1 MSLAVAIADGL
12 AAMAIDLPAAAR
24 ARLEQHLQL
33 ISKWNRVHNL
43 TAVRETEQM
52 VILHLL
58 DSLSVLPHLEGARTV
73 LDVGT
78 GPGLPGIPI
87 AIALPGSH
95 VTLLD
100 SSHKKCAFL
109 QQAKTELG
117 LANVEVV
124 CDRVE
129 NWMPR
134 EKFEAV
140 VSRAFSDLGDFVAQA
155 QHLAGEARHDVGG
168 RHVAGVELVRLVV
181 PAQAEVQG
189 QMAGYLPIVLKVK
202 RVAPPSGE
210 PGAERLGEIGPDHT
224 AQ

>member
-1 MSLAVAIADGL
+1 MTLAAAIADGL

-24 ARLEQHLQL
+24 ERLEQHLQL
-33 ISKWNRVHNL
+33 IARWNRVHNL

-52 VILHLL
+52 VVLHLL
-58 DSLSVLPHLEGARTV
+58 DSLSVLPHLGSAATV

-87 AIALPGSH
+87 AMARPDTH

-100 SSHKKCAFL
+100 SSHKKCSFL
-109 QQAKTELG
+109 RQARTELG

-129 NWMPR
+129 NWKPQ
-134 EKFEAV
+134 EKFDAV

-155 QHLAGEARHDVGG
+155 QHLVAPGG
-168 RHVAGVELVRLVV
+168 RLIAMKGVYPFDEIARV
-181 PAQAEVQG
+181 PATH
-189 QMAGYLPIVLKVK
+189 
-202 RVAPPSGE
+202 RVAQVLELHVP
-210 PGAERLGEIGPDHT
+210 RLDAKRHLVFVE
-224 AQ
+224 AA

>member
-12 AAMAIDLPAAAR
+12 AAMAIDLPTDAR

-58 DSLSVLPHLEGARTV
+58 DSLSVLPHLEGARAV
-73 LDVGT
+73 LDVGS

-129 NWMPR
+129 NWKPR

-155 QHLAGEARHDVGG
+155 QHLVAPGG
-168 RHVAGVELVRLVV
+168 RLIAMKGVYPFDEIARV
-181 PAQAEVQG
+181 PVTH
-189 QMAGYLPIVLKVK
+189 
-202 RVAPPSGE
+202 RVAKVLELHVP
-210 PGAERLGEIGPDHT
+210 RLDAKRHLVFVE
-224 AQ
+224 AA